1 MANVKGRKATKSAP
15 VDRYQ
20 QITDRVIAA
29 LESGLVPWQSPV
41 GSANQKFAY
50 NYVSGNEYRGINFF
64 LLNFMRSHVQGAY
77 LTFKQA
83 KTLGGNIRKGAKSE
97 RVYFFKMYYRDED
110 GNGLSERKAQE
121 IHQRG
126 GKVKAT
132 PFLKSFPVFNVE
144 DVEGIDFD
152 LPQVETFDHTP
163 IEQAEK
169 FVFSITDGPTLAT
182 ATGSANFYT
191 PGMDTITM
199 FPGNRY
205 RTPEDYYSTL
215 FHELTHATGHAN
227 RLNREG
233 VTEAI
238 NPTSER
244 YAREELTAEM
254 GAAFLCA
261 LTGIEGQVDN
271 SAAYIG
277 TWLQRLKDDKT
288 LVYKAAAQAQK
299 ATDWLKGVR

>member
-1 MANVKGRKATKSAP
+1 MSNVKARKATQSAP

-20 QITDRVIAA
+20 EITDKVIAA
-29 LESGLVPWQSPV
+29 LESGLVPWQSPM
-41 GSANQKFAY
+41 GKANQKFAY
-50 NYVSGNEYRGINFF
+50 NYVSGNQYRGINFF
-64 LLNFMRSHVQGAY
+64 LLNFMRPHAQSAY

-97 RVYFFKMYYRDED
+97 RVYFFKMYYRDEN
-110 GNGLSERKAQE
+110 GQGLSEQKAQE

-126 GKVKAT
+126 GKVQAT

-152 LPQVETFDHTP
+152 LPQIETFDHTP

-169 FVFSITDGPTLAT
+169 FVSSITDGPTLAT

-191 PGMDTITM
+191 PDTDTITM
-199 FPGNRY
+199 FPVNRY

-227 RLNREG
+227 RLNREA

-238 NPTSER
+238 NPASDR

-254 GAAFLCA
+254 GAAFICA
-261 LTGIEGQVDN
+261 LTGVEGQVDN

-277 TWLQRLKDDKT
+277 NWLQRLKDDKT

-299 ATDWLKGVR
+299 ATDWLNGVR